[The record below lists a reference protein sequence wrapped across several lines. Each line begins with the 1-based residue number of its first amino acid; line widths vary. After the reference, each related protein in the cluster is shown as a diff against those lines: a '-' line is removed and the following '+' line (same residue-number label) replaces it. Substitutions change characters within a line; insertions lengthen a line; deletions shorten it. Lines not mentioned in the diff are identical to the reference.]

1 VSDQDDPDVIE
12 QAPRSL
18 SIPRPSWLPSP
29 LWLPSLPAGSRAVL
43 AAAVA
48 AFVLVAAAGTFA
60 VLRLTGPAD
69 PALAGLIT
77 EVTTVPVGP
86 AAPAR
91 PDPVVTGG
99 ALPVTPPSPG
109 SAAYSSTLLT
119 DDAPVAV
126 SGPPLTEAGKPEVL
140 YVANG
145 YCPYCAEENWALVV
159 ALSQFGQFAGLTTS
173 RSPEFEDIPP
183 IDTWSFY
190 GSSYTSPYL
199 AFVSVETR
207 SNVLVNPKA
216 DKDKAASYRV
226 LQRLTPAQQAV
237 FSKYDSVGS
246 TPFIDFAN
254 RAAQTG
260 SGIPAN
266 LVAGRTWQEIA
277 AALRQPD
284 SPLGAALLT
293 EADSLTAEL
302 CRLAGGRPAAA
313 CPANSK
319 SLSRTEPCF
328 FCPPTFLCRP
338 PDKRWSFPDGS
349 SSFRVARAERAVRE
363 DTGDLRQIIVG
374 QRQCG
379 GADVLSDARCAAGT
393 RDRHDVVALRQQPGQ
408 GGCQRRGHG

>member
-18 SIPRPSWLPSP
+18 SIPRPPWLPR
-29 LWLPSLPAGSRAVL
+29 LPAGKRPAVFA
-43 AAAVA
+43 AAAV
-48 AFVLVAAAGTFA
+48 FLLVAAAGTFA
-60 VLRLTGPAD
+60 ALRLTGPAD

-86 AAPAR
+86 AAPASPR
-91 PDPVVTGG
+91 PVVTGG
-99 ALPVTPPSPG
+99 ARPVTAPSPG
-109 SAAYSSTLLT
+109 SAAYSSTLLI

-140 YVANG
+140 YIANG

-159 ALSQFGQFAGLTTS
+159 ALSRFGQFAGLTTS

-199 AFVSVETR
+199 AFVSAETR

-226 LQRLTPAQQAV
+226 LQRLTPAEQAV
-237 FSKYDSVGS
+237 FSKYDSAGS

-260 SGIPAN
+260 SGIATN
-266 LVAGRTWQEIA
+266 LVAARTWQEIA
-277 AALRQPD
+277 AALRQPN

-302 CRLAGGRPAAA
+302 CRLTGGRPALA

-319 SLSRTEPCF
+319 SLSRTEACF
-328 FCPPTFLCRP
+328 SCPPTFLRP
-338 PDKRWSFPDGS
+338 GPEL
-349 SSFRVARAERAVRE
+349 ARHK
-363 DTGDLRQIIVG
+363 
-374 QRQCG
+374 QRRCSG
-379 GADVLSDARCAAGT
+379 NYYFGANRNRPMNTMCSRFARLAAGPAEGQARGT
-393 RDRHDVVALRQQPGQ
+393 LLQWNGQTWQQSWL
-408 GGCQRRGHG
+408 